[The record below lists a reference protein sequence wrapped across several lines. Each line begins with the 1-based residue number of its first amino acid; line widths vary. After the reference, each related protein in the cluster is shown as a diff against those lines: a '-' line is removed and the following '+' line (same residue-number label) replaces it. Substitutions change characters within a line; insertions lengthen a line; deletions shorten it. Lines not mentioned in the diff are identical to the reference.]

1 MKNPDK
7 PRTISEGKVRDKWVK
22 KNRYYHKEVKK
33 LLGFLTLKESL
44 VLKIDCSKGEIPAIQ
59 LKEEKKYDCIIALD
73 LISFARDIQK
83 TLQQLH
89 RVVRPRSRI
98 VLTYHNYLWEPAL
111 KLAEFF
117 RLKRPQPF
125 RNWLA
130 SSDIENFLYLAGFD
144 IVKKGERL
152 LIPKYIPFL
161 SVFFN
166 RFLSKLPLVRRF
178 CLLKYF
184 VVRSQSKRQSR
195 KKKPSVSIIIPTR
208 NERNHVEPVVQKTPT
223 LGSKTEIIFVEG
235 GSKDNTLEE
244 IKRVKK
250 KYSDRDIR
258 IFVQDGKGKYNAV
271 RKGFRNAKNDILM
284 ILDADM
290 TVRPKELKKFYRAIT
305 GGRGE
310 FINGCRLVYPL
321 EKESMRFLNV
331 LGNKFFSLMFSW
343 LLDQRIKDTLCGTKV
358 VWREDYQKIR
368 KGRKFFGDFD
378 PFGDFDLLFGASK
391 LNLKIVDLPVR
402 YHERVYGETNI
413 SRFRH
418 GWLLLKMVIFAMRKI
433 KFI

>member
-1 MKNPDK
+1 MNNPDK
-7 PRTISEGKVRDKWVK
+7 WAK
-22 KNRYYHKEVKK
+22 KNKYYHQEIKN
-33 LLGFLTLKESL
+33 LLGFLVPKESL
-44 VLKIDCSKGEIPAIQ
+44 ILRIDCSKGEIPAIQ
-59 LKEEKKYDCIIALD
+59 LKKGKKYQYIIALD

-89 RVVRPRSRI
+89 RVVNPGSRI
-98 VLTYHNYLWEPAL
+98 VLTYHNYLWEPVL

-130 SSDIENFLYLAGFD
+130 SSDIENLLYLAGFD
-144 IVKKGERL
+144 VVKKGERL

-161 SVFFN
+161 SSFFN
-166 RFLSKLPLVRRF
+166 RFLSRFPLIRKF
-178 CLLKYF
+178 CLLKF
-184 VVRSQSKRQSR
+184 FIVRSQPEKKLI
-195 KKKPSVSIIIPTR
+195 KKKPSVSIIVPTR
-208 NERNHVEPVVQKTPT
+208 NEKDHIEPVVQKTPM
-223 LGSKTEIIFVEG
+223 LGSETEIIFVEG
-235 GSKDNTLEE
+235 DSKDNTLEE

-250 KYSDRDIR
+250 KYSDKNIR
-258 IFVQDGKGKYNAV
+258 VFVQDGKGKYNAV
-271 RKGFRNAKNDILM
+271 RKGFRNAKKDILM

-290 TVRPKELKKFYRAIT
+290 TVRPKELRKFYRAIT
-305 GGRGE
+305 SGRGE

-358 VWREDYQKIR
+358 MWRDDYQRIR

-378 PFGDFDLLFGASK
+378 PFGDFDMLFGAAK
-391 LNLKIVDLPVR
+391 LNLKIVDLPIR
-402 YHERVYGETNI
+402 YQERIYGETNI

-418 GWLLLKMVIFAMRKI
+418 GWILLKMVIFAMRKI

>member
-7 PRTISEGKVRDKWVK
+7 WTK
-22 KNRYYHKEVKK
+22 KNKYYHREIER
-33 LLGFLTLKESL
+33 LLGFLVPKESS
-44 VLKIDCSKGEIPAIQ
+44 VLKIDCSEGEVPIIQ
-59 LKEEKKYDCIIALD
+59 LKEDKKYDYIVALD
-73 LISFARDIQK
+73 LISFAKDIQK

-89 RVVRPRSRI
+89 RVARPRSRI
-98 VLTYHNYLWEPAL
+98 VLTYHNYLWEPVL

-117 RLKRPQPF
+117 HLKRPQPS

-130 SSDIENFLYLAGFD
+130 SFDIENFLYLAGFD

-152 LIPKYIPFL
+152 LMPKYIPFL

-166 RFLSKLPLVRRF
+166 RYLSKLPLIRKF
-178 CLLKYF
+178 CLVKFF
-184 VVRSQSKRQSR
+184 VIRPQP
-195 KKKPSVSIIIPTR
+195 KKQLQPSVSIIIPTR
-208 NERNHVEPVVQKTPT
+208 NEKGHIETVVRKTPS
-223 LGSKTEIIFVEG
+223 LGSETEIIFVEG

-250 KYSDRDIR
+250 KYPEKNIR

-271 RKGFRNAKNDILM
+271 RKGFRNAQKDILM

-290 TVRPKELKKFYRAIT
+290 TVRPKELTKFYRAIA
-305 GGRGE
+305 GGKGE

-321 EKESMRFLNV
+321 EKDSMMFLNI
-331 LGNKFFSLMFSW
+331 LANKFFGLMFSW

-358 VWREDYQKIR
+358 LWKEDYEKIR

-378 PFGDFDLLFGASK
+378 PFGDFDMLFGAAK
-391 LNLKIVDLPVR
+391 LNLKIIDLPIR
-402 YHERVYGETNI
+402 YQERVYGQTNI
-413 SRFRH
+413 SRFSH

-433 KFI
+433 KFV